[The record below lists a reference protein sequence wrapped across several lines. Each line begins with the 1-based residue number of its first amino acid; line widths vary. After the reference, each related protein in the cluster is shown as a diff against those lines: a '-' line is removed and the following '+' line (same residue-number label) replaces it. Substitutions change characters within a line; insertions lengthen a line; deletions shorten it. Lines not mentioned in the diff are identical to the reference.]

1 MISPTRSCRLF
12 PLLSRPR
19 RAWIFGLGILLSPEL
34 WGLAQ
39 QIPPGSAPLAK
50 MEATGSS
57 LMPGAVVARD
67 IDLGN
72 THEYVLPLA
81 ARTYLF
87 LEILPVGV
95 EIDASLLDP
104 EGKPVAAADGRA
116 GFGILRLLALVTST
130 PGSYRL
136 RVTTHGKHAFSGHYE
151 LEARALRPAEAGD
164 KIRVE
169 AVRRLAEGRRL
180 RGDAESRE
188 KALTKLKEALSLWE
202 SVKDAPGEV
211 ESLAEIGGLYADHGE
226 HQEAMRWHQKALQR
240 AQESR
245 YAKGESWALCNLGN
259 CYLEMAQYDNS
270 IKLYKSAITS
280 WEQIGRISEK
290 AFALQGLGK
299 AYRTKGAPGEA
310 LNAFKEALSLQEK
323 ARDFAGQAHAL
334 SGIGAIYYDQGNITE
349 ALKVWEQAL
358 GFSRAV
364 GDTNGEA
371 ILDLDLGSIYYRR
384 GQFQRSVETLTSLVE
399 RIDPKDA
406 GHAFYNLGGIY
417 LDLGDLDKALENY
430 QSALAAARQAKK
442 INEQISSLVGIG
454 TTLQRQGNPR
464 AALKQYDEARKL
476 LPEESWMIPHYVGL
490 AQLALEEPGQAL
502 QSFQRALKVARAT
515 QQRTSEASTL
525 LAMGTAYHA
534 LGELDRAAEYF
545 GQAIQLGNDTEYPS
559 VVTPSLLRRAKL
571 RRDQGRLEEARADIE
586 AALDIIESTRRNI
599 AGQQIR
605 LGYSASKQTYYE
617 FYIDLLMQLDQLH
630 PDGEY
635 RYLALEA
642 SERARSRGLLDLLA
656 EGRINVNDGLDSE
669 LKEKESKLADD
680 FARAQTELGMSP
692 TPKRAQELR
701 ERLDQLHG
709 DQEKLDWEVRRRNRR
724 YAQVRYP
731 TPLKAREIQQQ
742 DLGDGAALLEY
753 ALGEARSTLFVVT
766 REKISSYP
774 LPAGRII
781 LEQVQRLRAAL
792 EKENLL
798 TWPEYL
804 DSAFRLYQMLVAPAI
819 GDLAGKSSLVI
830 VPDRGLYYI
839 PFEAFLTEAPGKG
852 ASSPMPYL
860 LYKYAIAYVP
870 SASVLANLREPRA
883 VSPADSKELIAFA
896 PFSGSGERAGIRG
909 TAGGGEI
916 QAKSIPRKFPPL
928 PASGREISGI
938 ADLYQGSALE
948 FFRNE
953 ATEETVKRNPA
964 VATAHRLHFAT
975 HAQLDE
981 RYPEDSSLVLVRPE
995 GSPEDGYLRVQEIFN
1010 LKLAA
1015 DLVVLSA
1022 CQTGRGKEVTGEGL
1036 IGLTRAFFYAGAP
1049 SLVVSLWNVTDSS
1062 TPGLMLDFYK
1072 NLDHLHDKAQALK
1085 AAKVSMIE
1093 RGVYKH
1099 PSYWAPFILIGEP
1112 R

>member
-1 MISPTRSCRLF
+1 
-12 PLLSRPR
+12 
-19 RAWIFGLGILLSPEL
+19 
-34 WGLAQ
+34 
-39 QIPPGSAPLAK
+39 

-57 LMPGAVVARD
+57 LRPGAVVARD

-81 ARTYLF
+81 ARTYIF
-87 LEILPVGV
+87 LEISPTGV
-95 EIDASLLDP
+95 DVDASLLDP
-104 EGKPVAAADGRA
+104 GGKPAASTDGRA
-116 GFGILRLLALVTST
+116 GFGNARLLALVTSS
-130 PGSYRL
+130 PGNYRL
-136 RVTTHGKHAFSGHYE
+136 RVTTHGAHALSGHYE

-164 KIRVE
+164 EIRVE
-169 AVRRLAEGRRL
+169 AVRRLAEGRRF
-180 RGDAESRE
+180 RGDEKSRE
-188 KALTKLKEALSLWE
+188 KALTKLKEALSLWK
-202 SVKDAPGEV
+202 SVKDGTGEV

-226 HQEAMRWHQKALQR
+226 HQEAMRWHQMALQR

-245 YAKGESWALCNLGN
+245 YAKGEAWARGNLGN
-259 CYLEMAQYDNS
+259 CYLEKTQYDS
-270 IKLYKSAITS
+270 SITS
-280 WEQIGRISEK
+280 YEAAIKSWDQIGRIPEK
-290 AFALQGLGK
+290 AFALQSLGK
-299 AYRTKGAPGEA
+299 VYRAKGVPEKA
-310 LNAFKEALSLQEK
+310 LEAFKEALSLQEK
-323 ARDFAGQAHAL
+323 SRDFSEQAHTL
-334 SGIGAIYYDQGNITE
+334 SGIGAIYFDQGNITE

-358 GFSRAV
+358 GFSQAV
-364 GDTNGEA
+364 GDGESEA
-371 ILDLDLGSIYYRR
+371 ILDLNLGSIYYRR
-384 GQFQRSVETLTSLVE
+384 GQLQRSVEILTNLIE

-406 GHAFYNLGGIY
+406 GHAFYSLGGIY

-430 QSALAAARQAKK
+430 QRALAAYRQTKK
-442 INEQISSLVGIG
+442 IDDQISALVGIG

-476 LPEESWMIPHYVGL
+476 LPEESWMISHHVGL

-502 QSFQRALKVARAT
+502 RSFQRALKVAQAT
-515 QQRTSEASTL
+515 QQRSFEASTL
-525 LAMGTAYHA
+525 LAMGTACHV
-534 LGELDRAAEYF
+534 LGELDRAAEYL
-545 GQAIQLGNDTEYPS
+545 GKAIQLGNDIEYPS

-571 RRDQGRLEEARADIE
+571 RRDQGRLEEAKTDIE

-605 LGYSASKQTYYE
+605 MGYSASKQNYYE

-669 LKEKESKLADD
+669 LKEKESKLADE

-692 TPKRAQELR
+692 TPKRAKELR
-701 ERLDQLHG
+701 DQLDHLHAA
-709 DQEKLDWEVRRRNRR
+709 QEQLDWEARRRNRR

-731 TPLKAREIQQQ
+731 TPLKAGQIQRQ

-819 GDLAGKSSLVI
+819 SDLADKSSLVI

-839 PFEAFLTEAPGKG
+839 PFEAFLTEAPGHG

-883 VSPADSKELIAFA
+883 GSPADSKELIAFA
-896 PFSGSGERAGIRG
+896 PFSGSGESARLRG
-909 TAGGGEI
+909 TTGKGEI
-916 QAKSIPRKFPPL
+916 QAKNVPRKFPPL

-1072 NLDHLHDKAQALK
+1072 NLDHLHDKARALK
-1085 AAKVSMIE
+1085 AAKISMIE
-1093 RGVYKH
+1093 RGAYKH